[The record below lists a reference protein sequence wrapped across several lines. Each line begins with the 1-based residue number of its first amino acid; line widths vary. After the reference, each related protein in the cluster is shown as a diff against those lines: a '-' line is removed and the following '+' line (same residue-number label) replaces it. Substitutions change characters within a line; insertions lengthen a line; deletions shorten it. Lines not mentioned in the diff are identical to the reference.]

1 MKTRWSV
8 RLTPAQKNRQLLL
21 GIDSETVET
30 LQSLRSRTTI
40 LGMPRSLAALP
51 KPRNPNGWASR
62 ALYAAIGASLLL
74 AACSQSRPR
83 PSTEVEA
90 MQPSIPLPAAAREV
104 DVDQAECEAKIAEVL
119 KVPAV
124 PGAPAFERQ
133 RLQILTKAKAEPLL
147 LIDTPQFKDEVD
159 PGNGVR
165 SFRNLI
171 LNTEFPFDVVKTR
184 LDRYRHLPDEGRAT
198 LLRDGYLYSDKPDL
212 AYALVN
218 QVGAEHLFR
227 EREIWL
233 QRGEFVY
240 HAVRKRERYYFIDG
254 PSEGEE
260 VRLLLLDRVG
270 TGPDPDPKTTL
281 ARDFRS
287 LKYRL
292 HFSQAAP
299 EHVTEDHIV
308 ATLGYGD
315 LRVRSLLSAE
325 GARLSLDCEAVPSG
339 MKPDIERERAE
350 MARRQRAIQPLRHA
364 MQVQIAEQIPF
375 DEPLREYGHQ
385 KDGELRRGW
394 LHAYTQGNDSYAFNG
409 DRYKV
414 FDSKGRPIPPQ
425 VCVDFLTDTLE
436 RSSGTWWNPKG
447 SARGRTVGKLDFKLD
462 ILERAKLR
470 RVPGFLEY
478 ARSNPAQLEVL
489 DLVPEARVEM
499 GKREDFLAHLQ
510 RDWRDYQP
518 GDMLVIRGKTPW
530 DPSEEHYHSFFIY
543 ESDPFT
549 GTPLALVGN
558 AGRPSVRSWEVE
570 ARRTPE
576 RSIRHR
582 IRPKTEWLEQFVLVD
597 EGASH
602 LPPEISPRGNAGI

>member
-1 MKTRWSV
+1 MM
-8 RLTPAQKNRQLLL
+8 RLPLAAKDPSQRSFTLRAAL
-21 GIDSETVET
+21 GALATA
-30 LQSLRSRTTI
+30 L
-40 LGMPRSLAALP
+40 SLAA
-51 KPRNPNGWASR
+51 
-62 ALYAAIGASLLL
+62 
-74 AACSQSRPR
+74 CTQSRPH
-83 PSTEVEA
+83 PSTEVETV
-90 MQPSIPLPAAAREV
+90 PTTVKPTPAAEADSALREC
-104 DVDQAECEAKIAEVL
+104 QAKIDAVL
-119 KVPAV
+119 KEPKV
-124 PGAPAFERQ
+124 PGAPEFEKN
-133 RLQILTKAKAEPLL
+133 RLQILTRAKAEPVL
-147 LIDTPQFKDEVD
+147 LIDAPQFRDDTD

-165 SFRNLI
+165 SFRKLI
-171 LNTEFPFDVVKTR
+171 LGTEFPFDVVKSR

-227 EREIWL
+227 EREIWV

-240 HAVRKRERYYFIDG
+240 HAVRKRERYYFVDG
-254 PSEGEE
+254 PNEGEE

-270 TGPDPDPKTTL
+270 TGSDPDPTTTL
-281 ARDFRS
+281 VRDFRS

-292 HFSQAAP
+292 HFSEATP
-299 EHVTEDHIV
+299 EHVTRDHVV
-308 ATLGYGD
+308 ATLGYGEH
-315 LRVRSLLSAE
+315 RVKTLLAAE
-325 GARLSLDCEAVPSG
+325 GARLSLECELVPTALASQVEA
-339 MKPDIERERAE
+339 ERQA
-350 MARRQRAIQPLRHA
+350 MARRQRAIQPLRRA
-364 MQVQIAEQIPF
+364 MQLQIEEQIPF
-375 DEPLREYGHQ
+375 DEPLHEYGHQ
-385 KDGELRRGW
+385 MDGELRRGW

-436 RSSGTWWNPKG
+436 RASGTWWNPKG
-447 SARGRTVGKLDFKLD
+447 APRGRQIGKLDFKLD

-478 ARSNPAQLEVL
+478 ARQNPQQFEVL
-489 DLVPEARVEM
+489 DIPESERVEM
-499 GKREDFLAHLQ
+499 GKRDQFLQQLSQ
-510 RDWRDYQP
+510 RWRDFQP

-543 ESDPFT
+543 ESDPLT

-576 RSIRHR
+576 RSIWHR
-582 IRPKTEWLEQFVLVD
+582 IRPRTEWLEEFVQID
-597 EGASH
+597 EQQNDR
-602 LPPEISPRGNAGI
+602 PPEISPRGNAGI